1 MTPSP
6 KIQKKR
12 SHKKWRKTRCRP
24 HTSKQ
29 PRAGIPGMCR
39 GRPVLSVPLM
49 SGPSVYGSEP
59 SAAAVFACLRALV
72 TTQAAA
78 HTVWQDFAVAFLAPE
93 TEAFIAARLSAA
105 EVGGGDDSA
114 PPSKKKRKRA
124 GGAEAAEG
132 EAKIL
137 KTCDHCHGDIPEVT
151 LRVAMLDGTTFSV
164 TVPERGCV
172 REVKREIAKVQQ
184 GSAAVLPAA
193 ARCGASITRSL
204 ICVAHCVRSRKA
216 SPSG

>member
-1 MTPSP
+1 MRFGTFLFECA
-6 KIQKKR
+6 
-12 SHKKWRKTRCRP
+12 W
-24 HTSKQ
+24 
-29 PRAGIPGMCR
+29 
-39 GRPVLSVPLM
+39 M

-72 TTQAAA
+72 TTQAATHA
-78 HTVWQDFAVAFLAPE
+78 AWQDFAVAFLAPE

-124 GGAEAAEG
+124 GGAGAGEG
-132 EAKIL
+132 EAKIA

-172 REVKREIAKVQQ
+172 REVKRKIAEVRAQLLVH
-184 GSAAVLPAA
+184 AAVFGSLTVYNHAVTRPARRA
-193 ARCGASITRSL
+193 DGS
-204 ICVAHCVRSRKA
+204 VRPRH
-216 SPSG
+216 

>member
-1 MTPSP
+1 
-6 KIQKKR
+6 
-12 SHKKWRKTRCRP
+12 
-24 HTSKQ
+24 
-29 PRAGIPGMCR
+29 
-39 GRPVLSVPLM
+39 M

-78 HTVWQDFAVAFLAPE
+78 HAAWQDFAVAFLAPE

-124 GGAEAAEG
+124 GGAGAGEG
-132 EAKIL
+132 EAKIA

-172 REVKREIAKVQQ
+172 REVKRKIAEVRAQLLSQ
-184 GSAAVLPAA
+184 ADVPGSVMFYNHAVTRPARRA
-193 ARCGASITRSL
+193 DG
-204 ICVAHCVRSRKA
+204 CVRPRH
-216 SPSG
+216 

>member
-1 MTPSP
+1 MATQAAPRRSP
-6 KIQKKR
+6 YRVLIAVLR
-12 SHKKWRKTRCRP
+12 I
-24 HTSKQ
+24 
-29 PRAGIPGMCR
+29 A
-39 GRPVLSVPLM
+39 PVGPELSALDAR

-78 HTVWQDFAVAFLAPE
+78 HAAWQDFAVAFLAPE

-124 GGAEAAEG
+124 GGAGAGEG
-132 EAKIL
+132 EAKIV

-151 LRVAMLDGTTFSV
+151 LRVAMLNGTTFSV

-172 REVKREIAKVQQ
+172 REVKLEIAEVRAAGACGCAWVAN
-184 GSAAVLPAA
+184 GSQP
-193 ARCGASITRSL
+193 CS
-204 ICVAHCVRSRKA
+204 HKA

>member
-1 MTPSP
+1 
-6 KIQKKR
+6 
-12 SHKKWRKTRCRP
+12 
-24 HTSKQ
+24 
-29 PRAGIPGMCR
+29 
-39 GRPVLSVPLM
+39 M

-72 TTQAAA
+72 TTQAATHA
-78 HTVWQDFAVAFLAPE
+78 AWQDFAVAFLAPE

-105 EVGGGDDSA
+105 VEVGGGDDPT

-124 GGAEAAEG
+124 GGAGAGEG
-132 EAKIL
+132 EAAAA

-172 REVKREIAKVQQ
+172 REVKREIAEVRRDLLLLH
-184 GSAAVLPAA
+184 ADV
-193 ARCGASITRSL
+193 IRS
-204 ICVAHCVRSRKA
+204 
-216 SPSG
+216 

>member
-1 MTPSP
+1 
-6 KIQKKR
+6 
-12 SHKKWRKTRCRP
+12 
-24 HTSKQ
+24 
-29 PRAGIPGMCR
+29 
-39 GRPVLSVPLM
+39 M

-78 HTVWQDFAVAFLAPE
+78 HAAWQDFAVAFLAPE

-124 GGAEAAEG
+124 GGAGAGEG
-132 EAKIL
+132 EAKIV

-172 REVKREIAKVQQ
+172 REVKRKIAEVRVPLLSHADVL
-184 GSAAVLPAA
+184 GTLTVVYNHAVARPA
-193 ARCGASITRSL
+193 RRVDG
-204 ICVAHCVRSRKA
+204 CVRPRH
-216 SPSG
+216 